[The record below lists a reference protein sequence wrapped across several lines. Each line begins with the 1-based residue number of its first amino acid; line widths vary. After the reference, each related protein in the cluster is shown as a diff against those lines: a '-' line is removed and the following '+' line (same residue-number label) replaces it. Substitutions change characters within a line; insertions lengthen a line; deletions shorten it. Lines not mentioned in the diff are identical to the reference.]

1 MKKVISN
8 DSEINWQGATLS
20 YVYFFIQALDMIL
33 CLALTNKDV
42 LEKDDITKL
51 ETH

>member
-20 YVYFFIQALDMIL
+20 YVYFFYSGSRHDL
-33 CLALTNKDV
+33 V
-42 LEKDDITKL
+42 PR
-51 ETH
+51 TH